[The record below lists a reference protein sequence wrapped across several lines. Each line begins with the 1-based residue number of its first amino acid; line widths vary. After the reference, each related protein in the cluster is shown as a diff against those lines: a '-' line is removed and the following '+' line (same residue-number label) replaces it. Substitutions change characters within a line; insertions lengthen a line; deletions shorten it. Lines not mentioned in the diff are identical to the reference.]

1 MTTTGYAGGCV
12 LCAPRTASLY
22 RLIAEKGC
30 ESHVSW
36 WRRLLDPGRLRGGA
50 GSRYPD
56 RGNFPGGGAAVSGG
70 LPADRV
76 RLRLL
81 SAVKGGSV

>member
-1 MTTTGYAGGCV
+1 MLV
-12 LCAPRTASLY
+12 VR
-22 RLIAEKGC
+22 KGRG
-30 ESHVSW
+30 SDVSW
-36 WRRLLDPGRLRGGA
+36 RRRLLDPGRVRGGA
-50 GSRYPD
+50 GRRDPH
-56 RGNFPGGGAAVSGG
+56 RGHFPGGGAAVSGG